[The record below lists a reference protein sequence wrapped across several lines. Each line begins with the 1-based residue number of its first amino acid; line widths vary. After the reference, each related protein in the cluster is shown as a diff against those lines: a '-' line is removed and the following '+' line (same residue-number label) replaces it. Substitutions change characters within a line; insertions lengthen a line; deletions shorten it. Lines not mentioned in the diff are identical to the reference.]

1 MKVIIDERERE
12 LYEKCSSIVNA
23 GGTYINLSKRVL
35 PLGDIHITT
44 DEDKDV
50 LLIERKSLADLLASI
65 KDGRYEEQSYRLIH
79 SSGYPPHSII
89 YIIEGQMSNLRT
101 PMEKKIVYSALTSL
115 NFFKGF
121 SVIRTNSVSETAD
134 YLIWMSE
141 KIERNFLKCIFPYY
155 LQPQYCKYM
164 KIAEENKCSVL
175 DAIMDI
181 NDAPQPK
188 LENVMQMKSVLGEE
202 ENSQPTPAPTFHS
215 LPTNEMAQP
224 PEIDIPAPNYCTV
237 VKKVKKDNVT
247 PENIGEIILC
257 QIPGISAVTAIAI
270 MKKFGAFPQLIKE
283 LQTNINCLDDIVCET
298 KGKTRKIGKNCIE
311 NIKKYLV

>member
-1 MKVIIDERERE
+1 MKVIIDERERD
-12 LYEKCSSIVNA
+12 LYEKCSSIVNG

-35 PLGDIHITT
+35 PLGDIHVTT

-89 YIIEGQMSNLRT
+89 YIIEGQISNLRT

-121 SVIRTNSVSETAD
+121 SVVRTNSVSETAD

-164 KIAEENKCSVL
+164 KIPEENKCSAL

-188 LENVMQMKSVLGEE
+188 LENIMHMKNVLGEE
-202 ENSQPTPAPTFHS
+202 DNSQTHPMNVPPTT
-215 LPTNEMAQP
+215 EVAQP
-224 PEIDIPAPNYCTV
+224 PDIDIPAPNYCTV
-237 VKKVKKDNVT
+237 VKKVKKENVT
-247 PENIGEIILC
+247 PDNIGEIILC

-270 MKKFGAFPQLIKE
+270 MKKFGNFPQLIKE
-283 LQTNINCLDDIVCET
+283 LQSNINCLDDIVCET

>member
-1 MKVIIDERERE
+1 MKVIIDERERD
-12 LYEKCSSIVNA
+12 LYEKCSTIVGG
-23 GGTYINLSKRVL
+23 GGTYIHLSKRVL
-35 PLGDIHITT
+35 PLGDIHVTT

-89 YIIEGQMSNLRT
+89 YIIEGQISNLRT

-121 SVIRTNSVSETAD
+121 SVVRTNSVSETAD

-188 LENVMQMKSVLGEE
+188 LENVMHMKNVLGEE
-202 ENSQPTPAPTFHS
+202 TSIEPS
-215 LPTNEMAQP
+215 LTTTLPNTEVPQP

-270 MKKFGAFPQLIKE
+270 MKKFGTFPQLNKE
-283 LQTNINCLDDIVCET
+283 LQTNIHCLDDIVCET